1 MKTCVIKCWFC
12 NVLYIRV
19 LKMGGGKIFIFI
31 GQGWTRCPLKLVLW
45 SLHLRKLNKTIME
58 KMNDKTTATRMF
70 NKLLSDRSVNFLY
83 RTLLCLL
90 LLVPANSLR
99 AQSNDSILIVFEKVP
114 VDDEC
119 INKEGLPERDLELEA
134 ILPTAMYD
142 VSNENLLLF
151 SQHVTFESVTYYIM
165 DESGIIVETDEI
177 ILPKNVEVTLPIAQ
191 LLSGSY
197 IILLEIDDVYFQG
210 TFVK

>member
-1 MKTCVIKCWFC
+1 MK
-12 NVLYIRV
+12 
-19 LKMGGGKIFIFI
+19 KMK
-31 GQGWTRCPLKLVLW
+31 
-45 SLHLRKLNKTIME
+45 NKTIS
-58 KMNDKTTATRMF
+58 TRVF
-70 NKLLSDRSVNFLY
+70 NELLGERRVNFLY
-83 RTLLCLL
+83 GTLLCLL

-99 AQSNDSILIVFEKVP
+99 AQSNDSIPIVFEKVP
-114 VDDEC
+114 VDDEFDE
-119 INKEGLPERDLELEA
+119 IGQPERDLELEA

-151 SQHVTFESVTYYIM
+151 SQHVTFDSVTYYIM

-191 LLSGSY
+191 LFPGSY

-210 TFVK
+210 RFVK